1 MGAGRKICAFDTKK
15 LEKCYFK
22 MEIIMS
28 DRGEK
33 GVDLNTES
41 GLKSEL
47 FEESAVV
54 SLKKKLEEVTK
65 ERDEARLR
73 CMVKDRALWLW
84 LCPNENF
91 NEALDR
97 CAEMG
102 LPRELKSAVVH
113 ALSPACALPM
123 LARKSTNETD

>member
-1 MGAGRKICAFDTKK
+1 MLDQ
-15 LEKCYFK
+15 
-22 MEIIMS
+22 S
-28 DRGEK
+28 EK
-33 GVDLNTES
+33 GESLTVEPELNEV
-41 GLKSEL
+41 
-47 FEESAVV
+47 FEESAVG
-54 SLKKKLEEVTK
+54 SLRKKLEQVTK

-84 LCPNENF
+84 LCPTEDF

-102 LPRELKSAVVH
+102 LPRELNSAAVH

-123 LARKSTNETD
+123 LARKNALETD

>member
-1 MGAGRKICAFDTKK
+1 M
-15 LEKCYFK
+15 LE
-22 MEIIMS
+22 
-28 DRGEK
+28 RGEK
-33 GVDLNTES
+33 GADLKVEP
-41 GLKSEL
+41 GLKGEL
-47 FEESAVV
+47 FEDSAIV
-54 SLKKKLEEVTK
+54 SLRKKLDQVTK

-84 LCPNENF
+84 LCPTEDF

-113 ALSPACALPM
+113 ALSPACALPV
-123 LARKSTNETD
+123 LARKSAIESD

>member
-1 MGAGRKICAFDTKK
+1 M
-15 LEKCYFK
+15 LQ
-22 MEIIMS
+22 
-28 DRGEK
+28 RGEK
-33 GVDLNTES
+33 GVGSNIEL
-41 GLKSEL
+41 GLKGEI
-47 FEESAVV
+47 FDDSAVV
-54 SLKKKLEEVTK
+54 SLRKKLEQVTK

-84 LCPNENF
+84 LCPTEDF

-102 LPRELKSAVVH
+102 LPREIRSAVVH

-123 LARKSTNETD
+123 LARKSTIETD

>member
-1 MGAGRKICAFDTKK
+1 MF
-15 LEKCYFK
+15 E
-22 MEIIMS
+22 
-28 DRGEK
+28 RGEK
-33 GVDLNTES
+33 GEDSKIEL
-41 GLKSEL
+41 GLDAGL
-47 FEESAVV
+47 FEDSAFV

-84 LCPNENF
+84 LCPTEYF

-102 LPRELKSAVVH
+102 LPREMRSAVVH

-123 LARKSTNETD
+123 LARKGANETA